1 MKAVRALLLIL
12 ALVVGHTHV
21 CHVIWRL
28 PSGQICQA
36 CPQPEVRDHHEG
48 DRPAVTVT
56 TNDCRD
62 CCSLTHCDDDG
73 PDATKAFS
81 IPPTLVMARIEP
93 VLVFP
98 SLPVITRDPISAVV
112 TLHLPNAPPTLGS
125 ARAPPSLLA

>member
-28 PSGQICQA
+28 PSGQVCEA
-36 CPQPEVRDHHEG
+36 CPQTEVRDHHEG
-48 DRPAVTVT
+48 GRPRETIAA
-56 TNDCRD
+56 NDCRD

-81 IPPTLVMARIEP
+81 VPATLVMARIEP
-93 VLVFP
+93 ELVLP
-98 SLPVITRDPISAVV
+98 SLPIITRDPIAAVV
-112 TLHLPNAPPTLGS
+112 ALHLPNAPPSLRS
-125 ARAPPSLLA
+125 ARAPPFLLA